1 MALLWLIFI
10 VAVHVVQPVDG
21 HRINSIKLRPEL
33 YSPLPLAQ
41 QYRGQCNRQ
50 PLGYNTPKTPGD
62 NGFQINISGDPQKY
76 VPGKVYTIS
85 LQGSTKQHNI
95 QKFTGFTLVVEPKV
109 LENDF
114 DITSKPSPNTGFFQL
129 FGDAL
134 SKFSEECPHA
144 IVHTSVI
151 PKSEIQVMWTAP
163 PSSSGCVV
171 FKATI
176 LEFRDVWYMDDGGLT
191 KELCEEEQEIRNSQS
206 EIIEDC
212 CACDEA
218 KYEVVFEGLWS
229 RHTHPKD
236 FPSNEWRTQ
245 FFDIIGSSHTV
256 DFRMWE
262 YGGYATEGVRQL
274 VELGS
279 PKKLESELKT
289 ESEKIRTIIKA
300 RGLQYPN
307 LNGKTFAVFRVDKRH
322 HLMSLLS
329 KLSPSPDWLVGVSA
343 LELCLKNC
351 SWVANKIMNL
361 YPWDA
366 GINDGL
372 SYLSDS
378 SPTLPQER
386 IKRITSSDPSSTES
400 PFYDPSG
407 TPMKPVARLIIT
419 RQRIYEKPCEE
430 PSSPEP
436 TTYETNT
443 ETEYEQVAFGEDPFY
458 PNLTECAVSQ
468 WTEYSRCSVSCG
480 YGSQLRTRTYINE
493 ENARKMECVTNVV
506 EDKACYIVC
515 EGNVSCQT
523 SDWSEW
529 TPCNISC
536 GTGTRTRRRQYL
548 NLIARKVCREN
559 LVEKGTCM
567 EVNSCKI
574 NTKCAV
580 TQWSGWSPCTVTCGR
595 GMKFRTRL
603 YLIPSALAFCN
614 TELMQKTTCEAEN
627 PTCISHLAD
636 AKEICMMQKDMGPC
650 RGLFKRWYYD
660 TDKQSC
666 IQFVYGG
673 CRGNKNNFHN
683 YFDCRRTC
691 QDMLRDFLHSFGSK
705 FTYKIDNILIQ
716 LENGEMCV
724 PLSTLATSP
733 SRGYNQNS
741 MHVIDCQVSEWSE
754 FSSCSATCGKARRRR
769 YRRIEVHPQNG
780 GAECPKKLVQRRK
793 CKSNPKCPVDCKMT
807 SWSQWSPCS
816 VSCGPGG
823 FQKRV
828 REIKREPK
836 RGGLSCKPLIE
847 EQPCNQ
853 KMCHY

>member
-1 MALLWLIFI
+1 MTYISMALLRLLFT
-10 VAVHVVQPVDG
+10 VTVVVVQSVDG
-21 HRINSIKLRPEL
+21 HRINSIKPRPEL
-33 YSPLPLAQ
+33 HSTLPVAQ
-41 QYRGQCNRQ
+41 QYRSQCNRQ

-62 NGFQINISGDPQKY
+62 NGFQINISGEPKKY

-85 LQGSTKQHNI
+85 LQGNKKQHSI
-95 QKFTGFTLVVEPKV
+95 QKFTGFTLVVEPEV

-114 DITSKPSPNTGFFQL
+114 DISSKLSPNPGFFQL

-144 IVHTSVI
+144 IVHTSII

-191 KELCEEEQEIRNSQS
+191 KELCEEEQEIRNGQS
-206 EIIEDC
+206 EVIDDC

-229 RHTHPKD
+229 RHTHPKE
-236 FPSNEWRTQ
+236 FPSNEWLTE
-245 FFDIIGSSHTV
+245 FLDIIGSSHTA

-279 PKKLESELKT
+279 AKKLESELKT

-300 RGLQYPN
+300 RGLRYPN

-386 IKRITSSDPSSTES
+386 IKRITSSDPSSPES

-407 TPMKPVARLIIT
+407 VPMKPVARLIIT
-419 RQRIYEKPCEE
+419 RQRIYEKPCVET
-430 PSSPEP
+430 SSPESS
-436 TTYETNT
+436 TYETNT
-443 ETEYEQVAFGEDPFY
+443 ETEYEQVAFREDPLY
-458 PNLTECAVSQ
+458 PNLTECMVSQ
-468 WTEYSRCSVSCG
+468 WTEYTPCSVSCG
-480 YGSQLRTRTYINE
+480 HGSQLRTRTYINE
-493 ENARKMECVTNVV
+493 QNARKMECVTKLV
-506 EDKACYIVC
+506 ENKVCNIVC

-536 GTGTRTRRRQYL
+536 GTGARTRRRHYM
-548 NLIARKVCREN
+548 NIVARKVCREN

-627 PTCISHLAD
+627 PTCISHLLD
-636 AKEICMMQKDMGPC
+636 AKEICTMQKDMGPC

-660 TDKQSC
+660 TNKQSC
-666 IQFVYGG
+666 VQFVYGG
-673 CRGNKNNFHN
+673 CRGNKNNFN
-683 YFDCRRTC
+683 SYVDCRRTC
-691 QDMLRDFLHSFGSK
+691 EDMLR
-705 FTYKIDNILIQ
+705 
-716 LENGEMCV
+716 V
-724 PLSTLATSP
+724 PLNTLATSP
-733 SRGYNQNS
+733 SRGYSQNS
-741 MHVIDCQVSEWSE
+741 MQVIDCQVSEWSE
-754 FSSCSATCGKARRRR
+754 FSSCSATCGKARKRR
-769 YRRIEVHPQNG
+769 YRRIEVYPQNG

-793 CKSNPKCPVDCKMT
+793 CKNNPKCPVDCKMT
-807 SWSQWSPCS
+807 SWSQWSSCS

-828 REIKREPK
+828 RHIKREPK
-836 RGGLSCKPLIE
+836 RGGFPCKPLLE
-847 EQPCNQ
+847 QQPCNQ
-853 KMCHY
+853 EMCHY